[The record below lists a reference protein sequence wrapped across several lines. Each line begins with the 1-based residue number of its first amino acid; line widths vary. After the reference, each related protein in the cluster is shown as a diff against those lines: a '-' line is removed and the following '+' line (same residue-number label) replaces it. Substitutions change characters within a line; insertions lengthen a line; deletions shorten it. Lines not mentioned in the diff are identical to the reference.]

1 MKHQNPSSTTQAF
14 YNKKL
19 NTQIPKRDRVG
30 SFRAVHR
37 KDGASM
43 GGLFSFAL
51 EPSNVS
57 FGEGFEVAVRFL
69 RVALLEKMKLL

>member
-1 MKHQNPSSTTQAF
+1 MKQQNPSSTPRHFTVK
-14 YNKKL
+14 NS
-19 NTQIPKRDRVG
+19 TPKSQTG
-30 SFRAVHR
+30 HGLGPLSAVHR

-57 FGEGFEVAVRFL
+57 FGEGFEVQ
-69 RVALLEKMKLL
+69 EI